1 MPLSI
6 GGKLTLS
13 VRRLVTRIAHAIH
26 KRDHG
31 AAINVADPLGGA
43 LGDADLLVAF
53 AAQGRRNIKPDKV
66 KALILAKA
74 DIEQARASSQRV
86 TSAQLASF
94 WIAYDDFAVD
104 MTPLS
109 AHSIRSSMAVNEKR
123 FPASLLTPTA
133 YNAALAVVVFFVCLA
148 LQGFWVAGK
157 ELIDRAD
164 SLERQ
169 KVELQR
175 RIESN
180 SGVLRR
186 AENRESISRGKLCGV
201 IQCDPDETLVDR
213 QEKRRPDNQQK
224 PDLDGLA
231 VMKAE
236 LNLVRTEVAEKSMV
250 DRELSQELT
259 GLNDRSRPLEE
270 LLRKWHERARLVCDA
285 WYLKFLCPVDNPKVG
300 TVESSDLKDRL
311 GQSRAQAEELN
322 AEYERRKPERSVLTS
337 LSERVKVLA
346 KQAEVRRLEQEMAA
360 RDADRFRSIVVEV
373 RIIVA
378 NMGTYLIAMVMGLLG
393 SLTFILRSLS
403 QQLREHT
410 YVPVSASISIVRI
423 CLGAI
428 AGVFGTLLVPVGENT
443 LKSLPPLFIPFV
455 FGYGIEILFSL
466 LDKMVRSFTQTDAV
480 PGPAGQRAA

>member
-1 MPLSI
+1 MPLPA
-6 GGKLTLS
+6 GAKLILS
-13 VRRLVTRIAHAIH
+13 ARRLLTRIARAIL
-26 KRDHG
+26 KREVG
-31 AAINVADPLGGA
+31 SAINMTDPIGGA
-43 LGDADLLVAF
+43 IRDADLLVAF

-66 KALILAKA
+66 KALISAKHEI
-74 DIEQARASSQRV
+74 DEARTASQRV
-86 TSAQLASF
+86 TPAQLSSF

-109 AHSIRSSMAVNEKR
+109 AHSIRSSMAVNQKR

-164 SLERQ
+164 SLEKQ
-169 KVELQR
+169 KVELQK

-180 SGVLRR
+180 SGGLRR
-186 AENRESISRGKLCGV
+186 TENREVIAKEKLCTAT
-201 IQCDPDETLVDR
+201 QCDSDEPPDTT
-213 QEKRRPDNQQK
+213 RPTKQK
-224 PDLDGLA
+224 SDLDGLA

-236 LNLVRTEVAEKSMV
+236 LNLIRTEFAEKSLV

-270 LLRKWHERARLVCDA
+270 LLSKWHERARLVCDA
-285 WYLKFLCPVDNPKVG
+285 WYLKFLCPVDNPKLG
-300 TVESSDLKDRL
+300 SGENSDLKDRL
-311 GQSRAQAEELN
+311 GKARAQSEKLIAD
-322 AEYERRKPERSVLTS
+322 YDKRRQERATLISS
-337 LSERVKVLA
+337 SERLPILS
-346 KQAEVRRLEQEMAA
+346 KQSEVRRLEQEVAA
-360 RDADRFRSIVVEV
+360 RDADKFRSIVVEV

-378 NMGTYLIAMVMGLLG
+378 NIGTYLIAMVMGLLG
-393 SLTFILRSLS
+393 SLTFILRALS

-428 AGVFGTLLVPVGENT
+428 AGVFGTLLVPGGENT

-466 LDKMVRSFTQTDAV
+466 LDKMVRSFTQTEAV
-480 PGPAGQRAA
+480 PGPAGQRTS

>member
-1 MPLSI
+1 MSLSVGAKLNRSTRKLLARITRAIFKREVGSAVNTTDPLS
-6 GGKLTLS
+6 
-13 VRRLVTRIAHAIH
+13 
-26 KRDHG
+26 
-31 AAINVADPLGGA
+31 GA
-43 LGDADLLVAF
+43 LRDADLLVAF

-66 KALILAKA
+66 KALILAR
-74 DIEQARASSQRV
+74 DEIDQARTAHQRV
-86 TSAQLASF
+86 TPSQLSSF

-109 AHSIRSSMAVNEKR
+109 AHSIRSSMIVNQKR
-123 FPASLLTPTA
+123 FPASLSTPTA

-157 ELIDRAD
+157 ELIERAD
-164 SLERQ
+164 SLEKQ
-169 KVELQR
+169 KVELQK
-175 RIESN
+175 RIELN
-180 SGVLRR
+180 SGGLRR
-186 AENRESISRGKLCGV
+186 AENRQTIVQEKLCV
-201 IQCDPDETLVDR
+201 LTQCESDEPNVTNR
-213 QEKRRPDNQQK
+213 ANKPK
-224 PDLDGLA
+224 PDADGLA

-236 LNLVRTEVAEKSMV
+236 WNLIRTDVGEKLLV

-259 GLNDRSRPLEE
+259 ILNDRSRPLED

-285 WYLKFLCPVDNPKVG
+285 WYLKFLCPVDNPKLG
-300 TVESSDLKDRL
+300 SSESSDAKDRL
-311 GQSRAQAEELN
+311 ANARDEYAKLI
-322 AEYERRKPERSVLTS
+322 AEYESRRQ
-337 LSERVKVLA
+337 ERVSSQGLSDRLPIISR
-346 KQAEVRRLEQEMAA
+346 QSEVRRLEKEVAA

-378 NMGTYLIAMVMGLLG
+378 NIGTYLIAMVMGLLG
-393 SLTFILRSLS
+393 ALTFILRSLS

-428 AGVFGTLLVPVGENT
+428 AGVFGTLLVPGSENT

-466 LDKMVRSFTQTDAV
+466 LDKMVRSFTQADTS
-480 PGPAGQRAA
+480 PGPAGQRAP